1 MLFTSS
7 FSSQRIVVGSLLSV
21 TCLVMAK
28 KQPRAGMYRMN
39 GPRLT
44 FFPFSSE
51 NNKKAIKFI
60 NDQQQ
65 GSAHPE
71 GE

>member
-1 MLFTSS
+1 
-7 FSSQRIVVGSLLSV
+7 
-21 TCLVMAK
+21 MAK